1 MSSSLSRPA
10 EASKPKLLD
19 QRAASKKTSPLFEI
33 ASLLLCFDHVASFI
47 VNANHSIMSTA
58 EKLTVTY
65 SFEVAPRGIGFRG
78 RRISASPFR
87 QSNLNAM

>member
-47 VNANHSIMSTA
+47 VNANHSIM
-58 EKLTVTY
+58 
-65 SFEVAPRGIGFRG
+65 
-78 RRISASPFR
+78 
-87 QSNLNAM
+87 